1 MEKNI
6 KQKLHDIGQQWSS
19 GHNVSY
25 KINKWK
31 DRQVGGKEI
40 NCRPGENI
48 KGYETKQRS
57 GIEKS
62 VIFLCLIKDKYPEIQ
77 QQNMNDSKI

>member
-6 KQKLHDIGQQWSS
+6 KQKLHDIGQQRSS

-25 KINKWK
+25 TINKWK
-31 DRQVGGKEI
+31 GRQVGGKEI

-48 KGYETKQRS
+48 NRYEAKHES
-57 GIEKS
+57 A
-62 VIFLCLIKDKYPEIQ
+62 IFLCLIKDQYPEIQ